1 MGRCLESASWRKIEM
16 QGPFWGFPL
25 FPCGKRS
32 RFLQRTSMFAQMV
45 VLAKLIAAAEAY
57 QENAA
62 TLNSSDLIFL

>member
-1 MGRCLESASWRKIEM
+1 M